1 MGGTNPY
8 LQLPTPKLPER
19 KYSITFRHEGGEAV
33 IEVDPAKLPYGRD
46 GQPGSLLDIALA
58 HGIALDHACGGVCA
72 CSTCHVIVREGG
84 ASCNK
89 TTDAE
94 NDQLDNAPGLTPKS
108 RLGCQCVPDGTSN
121 LVVEVPDWNRNLVRE
136 AHH

>member
-19 KYSITFRHEGGEAV
+19 KYSITFRVEGGETV
-33 IEVDPAKLPYGRD
+33 VEVDPGKLPYGRD
-46 GQPGSLLDIALA
+46 GQPGSILDVALA

-84 ASCNK
+84 ASCNDA
-89 TTDAE
+89 TDAE

-108 RLGCQCVPDGTSN
+108 RLGCQAVPDGTSDV
-121 LVVEVPDWNRNLVRE
+121 VVEVPGWNRNLVRE